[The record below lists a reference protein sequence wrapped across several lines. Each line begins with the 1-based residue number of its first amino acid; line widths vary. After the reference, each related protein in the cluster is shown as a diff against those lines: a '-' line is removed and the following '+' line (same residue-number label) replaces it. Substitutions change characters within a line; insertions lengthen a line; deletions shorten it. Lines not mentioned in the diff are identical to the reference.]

1 VGSTSATAEPRPRR
15 VPSSATLRGHLLT
28 GSGYTGAAVQRLTP
42 SVVRLQPRVAGTRA
56 PARPGWIYEPKFDG
70 CRVLLGKDGPL
81 TQVRPRG
88 GGLVQRALP
97 EVVASVERIQA
108 RHVVLDG
115 ELVVVDESGHC
126 DFDAACARL
135 KSRHGPPVQVFVFDV
150 LALEGED
157 LRARSLRERKRA
169 LAKVLGPGDQ
179 TLRPVHFIGGPPNSM
194 IAAVDVGRGPVSRR
208 THPSLVKALS
218 SGVRRRAGAWMGPGG
233 GTASDRRGRQVGA
246 DWTEPFRMILRN
258 VTDEDLPIFFEHQR
272 DPEALRMAAFSS
284 RERDAFLTH
293 WRTNVLRP
301 ENVARSIVV
310 GGLVAG
316 YISSW
321 EQDGKRLVAYWIGR
335 EHWGRGLATR
345 ALSEFLVL
353 EPIRPLHAWVAVQ
366 NVGSIRVLE
375 KCGFRT
381 VAQENQ
387 QHADGVAE
395 VLMRLGSP

>member
-15 VPSSATLRGHLLT
+15 VPSSATLRVHLLT

-179 TLRPVHFIGGPPNSM
+179 TLRPVHLIGGPPNSM
-194 IAAVDVGRGPVSRR
+194 IAAVDDLELEGVVAKWEGAPYQGGRTPLWQKACPQASDEGLARGWGP
-208 THPSLVKALS
+208 A
-218 SGVRRRAGAWMGPGG
+218 GVRRQIGEGVRSAQ
-233 GTASDRRGRQVGA
+233 TGR
-246 DWTEPFRMILRN
+246 
-258 VTDEDLPIFFEHQR
+258 
-272 DPEALRMAAFSS
+272 S
-284 RERDAFLTH
+284 
-293 WRTNVLRP
+293 
-301 ENVARSIVV
+301 
-310 GGLVAG
+310 
-316 YISSW
+316 
-321 EQDGKRLVAYWIGR
+321 
-335 EHWGRGLATR
+335 
-345 ALSEFLVL
+345 LSE
-353 EPIRPLHAWVAVQ
+353 
-366 NVGSIRVLE
+366 
-375 KCGFRT
+375 
-381 VAQENQ
+381 
-387 QHADGVAE
+387 
-395 VLMRLGSP
+395 